1 MVKEVYPNIVL
12 LEFQFTNRNLVP
24 PSAHR
29 VLRDEKKLT
38 EKLQANGVAAGEHG
52 KGELVTVK
60 EFVKQLFSLGY
71 KPADL
76 HFYVK
81 EGNKANGSSKSRFV
95 LVINFTK
102 NGAVVG
108 LQKED
113 VIILTQLI
121 DKDAWGY
128 IHQFP
133 NPNGVTSIHCLHR
146 VPDGGNQ
153 PEVGE
158 YIFEPDEAEVEAG
171 VVYEKVAH
179 A

>member
-1 MVKEVYPNIVL
+1 MVQEVYPNVVL

-29 VLRDEKKLT
+29 VLRDENKLT
-38 EKLQANGVAAGEHG
+38 ERRQVNGVAAGEHG
-52 KGELVTVK
+52 KAELVTVK
-60 EFVKQLFSLGY
+60 AFVKQLFSLGY

-81 EGNKANGSSKSRFV
+81 ASDKSKGISKTRFV
-95 LVINFTK
+95 VVVNFTR
-102 NGAVVG
+102 NGKVVG
-108 LQKED
+108 LQSED
-113 VIILTQLI
+113 VKILSQLI

-133 NPNGVTSIHCLHR
+133 NPNGITSIHLLHR
-146 VPDGGNQ
+146 VPDGGNGEQ
-153 PEVGE
+153 VGE
-158 YIFEPDEAEVEAG
+158 YIFEPNEAEVEAG

>member
-1 MVKEVYPNIVL
+1 MVQEVYPNVVL
-12 LEFQFTNRNLVP
+12 LEFQFTNSKLVP
-24 PSAHR
+24 PSAQR
-29 VLRDEKKLT
+29 VERNELKLVEKRQK
-38 EKLQANGVAAGEHG
+38 NGIASGEHG

-60 EFVKQLFSLGY
+60 EFVKQLFGLGY

-81 EGNKANGSSKSRFV
+81 DSDKARGSSKSSFV

-108 LQKED
+108 LQRED
-113 VIILTQLI
+113 VKILTQLI

-128 IHQFP
+128 IHQFF
-133 NPNGVTSIHCLHR
+133 NPNGIMSIHCLR
-146 VPDGGNQ
+146 RIPDEGNQ

-158 YIFEPDEAEVEAG
+158 YIFEPDETEAG
-171 VVYEKVAH
+171 CVYEKVAQ

>member
-1 MVKEVYPNIVL
+1 MVQEVYPNVVL
-12 LEFQFTNRNLVP
+12 LEFQFTNSKLVP
-24 PSAHR
+24 PSAHCVER
-29 VLRDEKKLT
+29 NEPKLVEKRQK
-38 EKLQANGVAAGEHG
+38 NGIASGEHG

-60 EFVKQLFSLGY
+60 EFVKQLFGLGY

-81 EGNKANGSSKSRFV
+81 DSDKARGSSKSSFV

-108 LQKED
+108 LQRED
-113 VIILTQLI
+113 VKILTQLI

-128 IHQFP
+128 IHQFF
-133 NPNGVTSIHCLHR
+133 NPNGIMSIHCLR
-146 VPDGGNQ
+146 RIPDEGNQ

-158 YIFEPDEAEVEAG
+158 YIFEPDETEAG
-171 VVYEKVAH
+171 CVYEKVAQ

>member
-1 MVKEVYPNIVL
+1 MVQEVYPNVVL
-12 LEFQFTNRNLVP
+12 LEFQFTNSKLVP
-24 PSAHR
+24 PSAQR
-29 VLRDEKKLT
+29 VERNEPKLVEKRQK
-38 EKLQANGVAAGEHG
+38 NGIASGEHG

-60 EFVKQLFSLGY
+60 EFVKQLFGLGY

-81 EGNKANGSSKSRFV
+81 KSDKANGSNKSRFV

-102 NGAVVG
+102 NGAIVVDLRG
-108 LQKED
+108 ED
-113 VIILTQLI
+113 VKILTQLI

-128 IHQFP
+128 IHQFF
-133 NPNGVTSIHCLHR
+133 NPNGIMSIHCLR
-146 VPDGGNQ
+146 RIPDEGNQ

-158 YIFEPDEAEVEAG
+158 YIFEPDETEAG
-171 VVYEKVAH
+171 CVYEKVAQ

>member
-1 MVKEVYPNIVL
+1 MVQEVYPNVVL
-12 LEFQFTNRNLVP
+12 LEFQFTNSKLVP
-24 PSAHR
+24 PSAQR
-29 VLRDEKKLT
+29 VERNEPKLVEKRQK
-38 EKLQANGVAAGEHG
+38 NGIVSGEHG

-60 EFVKQLFSLGY
+60 EFVKQLFGLGY

-81 EGNKANGSSKSRFV
+81 DSDKARGSSKSSFV

-108 LQKED
+108 LQRED
-113 VIILTQLI
+113 VKILTQLI

-128 IHQFP
+128 IHQFF
-133 NPNGVTSIHCLHR
+133 NPNGIMSIHCLR
-146 VPDGGNQ
+146 RIPDEGNQ

-158 YIFEPDEAEVEAG
+158 YIFEPDETEAG
-171 VVYEKVAH
+171 CVYEKVAQ